1 MKIIDLFVLLLL
13 FNAVLSGQGKRVI
26 SGAEVLLTKEMKLI
40 VGKRIGIITN
50 HTAILPNDKH
60 IIDEIFK
67 NPSVNILTLFGPEHG
82 IRGDAA
88 AGEHISS
95 STDEKTKI
103 PIISLYGERR
113 KATKEMLK
121 DIDVLLFDIQ
131 DVGARFYTYIS
142 TLFYGIQAA
151 AENDIEIIVLDRP
164 NPIGGLKVDGP
175 VLDKEHIS
183 FVGIAPLPIM
193 HGMTVGEL
201 AKYFVGE
208 KLVGNFNNVKLTV
221 VKMEN
226 WTRDMYF
233 DECQLPWL
241 SPSPNIPS
249 LNTAVVYPG
258 TCLIEATNVSEGRGT
273 YNPFLTIG
281 APFINSDELI
291 HELSKYAI
299 EGILIKKVEFIPDS
313 IPSMVNNP
321 KQRGKLCKG
330 IKIEVTDREK
340 FEPVKFGF
348 ILLHSLKKLFK
359 EFEIREKSY
368 YRLGGKTSGYKQL
381 ISLVHPEEI
390 FKSWEEQLNEFLEIR
405 KKYLLY

>member
-40 VGKRIGIITN
+40 EGKRIGIITN

-208 KLVGNFNNVKLTV
+208 KLVGNFNNVKLIV

-233 DECQLPWL
+233 DECQLH
-241 SPSPNIPS
+241 
-249 LNTAVVYPG
+249 G
-258 TCLIEATNVSEGRGT
+258 
-273 YNPFLTIG
+273 
-281 APFINSDELI
+281 
-291 HELSKYAI
+291 
-299 EGILIKKVEFIPDS
+299 
-313 IPSMVNNP
+313 
-321 KQRGKLCKG
+321 
-330 IKIEVTDREK
+330 
-340 FEPVKFGF
+340 
-348 ILLHSLKKLFK
+348 
-359 EFEIREKSY
+359 
-368 YRLGGKTSGYKQL
+368 
-381 ISLVHPEEI
+381 
-390 FKSWEEQLNEFLEIR
+390 
-405 KKYLLY
+405 